1 MLNGSSISSNS
12 MSNRTSVLKTIF
24 DTKFTSLR
32 LWFQNTDLTND
43 YNNMPNNE
51 DIEQIINQEFI
62 TILNDWLGDS
72 SKHFQSIELKN
83 TSNQNQISGYVIIL
97 SFLHWDIQ

>member
-1 MLNGSSISSNS
+1 MLNGSSLSSNS
-12 MSNRTSVLKTIF
+12 VSNRISVLKTIF
-24 DTKFTSLR
+24 DSKFTSLR

-62 TILNDWLGDS
+62 TILNHWLEDS
-72 SKHFQSIELKN
+72 SKYFQSIEIKN
-83 TSNQNQISGYVIIL
+83 VSNQNQISGYVIIL
-97 SFLHWDIQ
+97 FFLHRDI